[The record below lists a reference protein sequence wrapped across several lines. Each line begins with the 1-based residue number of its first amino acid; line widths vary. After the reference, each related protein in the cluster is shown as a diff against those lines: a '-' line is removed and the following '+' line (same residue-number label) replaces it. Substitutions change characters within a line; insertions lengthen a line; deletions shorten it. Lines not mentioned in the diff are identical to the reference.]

1 MLLDIVLDLGQ
12 AKPIT
17 EVGLEVT
24 LLQGSLIHGT
34 ALTPLLRLCSDRMTE
49 SDGIKEQLNPIYQ
62 CYQLRDHR
70 IVTQLSV
77 KGFLNYR

>member
-34 ALTPLLRLCSDRMTE
+34 ALTSLLRLCSDRMTQ

-62 CYQLRDHR
+62 CYQLPDHR
-70 IVTQLSV
+70 IITQLSV
-77 KGFLNYR
+77 KGFIN

>member
-24 LLQGSLIHGT
+24 LLQGSLIHST
-34 ALTPLLRLCSDRMTE
+34 ALTSLLRLCSDRMTE

>member
-49 SDGIKEQLNPIYQ
+49 SDRSKEQLNPIYQ

-70 IVTQLSV
+70 IITQLSV
-77 KGFLNYR
+77 KGFLN

>member
-1 MLLDIVLDLGQ
+1 MAVLLDIVLDLGQ

-34 ALTPLLRLCSDRMTE
+34 ALTPLLRLCSDRMTQ
-49 SDGIKEQLNPIYQ
+49 SDRLKEQLNPIYQ
-62 CYQLRDHR
+62 CYQLPDHR
-70 IVTQLSV
+70 IVTQLSG
-77 KGFLNYR
+77 KGFLN